1 MIQVRYLF
9 EIDLEK
15 FPEQIL
21 LDYKNK
27 VVCIWELNFSII
39 GEPGIQ
45 CQQLLPHFW
54 KGIES

>member
-1 MIQVRYLF
+1 MIQVRYLL

-27 VVCIWELNFSII
+27 VVCS
-39 GEPGIQ
+39 
-45 CQQLLPHFW
+45 
-54 KGIES
+54 